1 VNAEHAA
8 DDRDDI
14 AGETGGI
21 GMQHIISVIEQH
33 GLLVV
38 FLNVLL
44 AQSGLPLPA
53 FPTLMAA
60 GALVTQS
67 RYQVHEIILSGVS
80 GSLIAD
86 LAWYWSGER
95 YGRRILGLLCKMSL
109 SPDFCVRQTETA
121 FAKVGP
127 WSLLFAKFFPGLA
140 TISVAMAGV
149 TKMSLPFFLLL
160 NGIGALLFVSVPV
173 LLGSIFQSAITD
185 ILFTLTDIGK
195 FGVLAVLTA
204 LGLYL
209 LARWWR
215 RQAFIRQLRMDR
227 ISVDELRRLIDEGQK
242 LVILDVRPKEARR
255 QYGIIP
261 GAVPAHPEDIDPVV
275 TTYSRELEIVVYCAC
290 PNEAS
295 AAAAAKHLK
304 CRIQENT
311 TASGWDRCMDPSW
324 ATCCTRAALE
334 KPGIDGVVGAWR
346 NVSRAPALPR
356 SITCHS
362 ANHRNH
368 SCVGK
373 HHCVAKI
380 DAEIHSVIA

>member
-149 TKMSLPFFLLL
+149 TKMSLPLFLLL

-195 FGVLAVLTA
+195 FGVLAVLAA

-304 CRIQENT
+304 QAGFKKIRPLL
-311 TASGWDRCMDPSW
+311 G
-324 ATCCTRAALE
+324 
-334 KPGIDGVVGAWR
+334 GIDAWIQAGQPVAR
-346 NVSRAPALPR
+346 ALP
-356 SITCHS
+356 
-362 ANHRNH
+362 
-368 SCVGK
+368 
-373 HHCVAKI
+373 
-380 DAEIHSVIA
+380 

>member
-1 VNAEHAA
+1 MAMVPRDSRTSPHKPSGDKHGYSIVILAEH
-8 DDRDDI
+8 DRDDT

-44 AQSGLPLPA
+44 AERPAIADFSDTDSSRSACHAEPLSGPRNCS
-53 FPTLMAA
+53 FT
-60 GALVTQS
+60 
-67 RYQVHEIILSGVS
+67 GVS
-80 GSLIAD
+80 GSLIARF
-86 LAWYWSGER
+86 LAWYWSGKR

-127 WSLLFAKFFPGLA
+127 WSLLFAKFFPGLT

-173 LLGSIFQSAITD
+173 LLGWVFQNAIID
-185 ILFTLTDIGK
+185 MLFALANIGK
-195 FGVLAVLTA
+195 FSVLAVLA
-204 LGLYL
+204 SLGLYL

-215 RQAFIRQLRMDR
+215 RRAFVRQLRMDR
-227 ISVDELRRLIDEGQK
+227 ITVDELRGLIDQGQE
-242 LVILDVRPKEARR
+242 LVILDVRPKEARM
-255 QYGIIP
+255 QDGIIP

-290 PNEAS
+290 PNEES
-295 AAAAAKHLK
+295 AAVAAKHLK
-304 CRIQENT
+304 QAGFKKIRPLL
-311 TASGWDRCMDPSW
+311 G
-324 ATCCTRAALE
+324 
-334 KPGIDGVVGAWR
+334 GIDAW
-346 NVSRAPALPR
+346 VQAGQPVALARP
-356 SITCHS
+356 STS
-362 ANHRNH
+362 TAT
-368 SCVGK
+368 S
-373 HHCVAKI
+373 
-380 DAEIHSVIA
+380 